1 MNGTTM
7 RVCVW
12 ACVCSC
18 VDVLDHNNGACG
30 GCMRVCYVCVR
41 VACVRVGVAIIQTL
55 SMLMCVRVC
64 MRARVRV

>member
-1 MNGTTM
+1 M
-7 RVCVW
+7 RVGLRVFVRGCI
-12 ACVCSC
+12 
-18 VDVLDHNNGACG
+18 GACG
-30 GCMRVCYVCVR
+30 KCMRVCYVCVR